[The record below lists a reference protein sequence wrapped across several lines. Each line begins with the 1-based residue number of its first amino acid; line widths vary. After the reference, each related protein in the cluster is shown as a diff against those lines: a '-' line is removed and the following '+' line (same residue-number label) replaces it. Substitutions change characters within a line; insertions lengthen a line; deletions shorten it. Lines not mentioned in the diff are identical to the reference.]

1 MAATETISIDIQIEA
16 AKGAKTLGEL
26 ENSLDEMNKAIREVP
41 RGSKEFDK
49 LSKQIASTSAEVK
62 NLELGFEGLD
72 KEGVASELGS
82 VTGAIGDMT
91 AAFILFGDESETLQ
105 EVTKNIEQAI
115 AVSMGLKGAIEGV
128 SSAQKLYNNLVKTG
142 KLQTMLQ
149 TAAQKVATAATWLW
163 NAALTANPIMLIV
176 AGVAALT
183 AALVIFTS
191 STDENTRAQELNNEA
206 RTKAAEAVAEERN
219 KIDELVGTLT
229 RETSSRRDKAEAI
242 AELQDAYPEFLGN
255 IDLETASQEELNEA
269 IQQQIELIEL
279 QARAKALSELR
290 AEQLKEQIKAETE
303 VLTESNETWA
313 SWGLSFTDAELARKV
328 ANAESQKSIN
338 LAQEEIDVLDDLI
351 STVNSEIDSKT
362 ALFDANKDAEEQAQR
377 IAAGEKTR
385 NEARA
390 KREEEN
396 KKRWEANK
404 GLREAQAFHRRAET
418 ESIELESKEVVRIK
432 TAETEALI
440 DLNFQVG
447 DSEEHLAHMRELE
460 HQKLLDRLAEED
472 AARQANIDK
481 IQGGLDF
488 LNASADLFLK
498 DEIKRDKIKK
508 KLAVAQLAVD
518 TARAISSGIAAA
530 AGIMFPGNIIAFIPT
545 MAAILG
551 NIAQAKALLGSAGSV
566 GGSASISG
574 SSGSIGGG
582 NGISL
587 SPVSNTNTIL
597 GEQATQVYVTES
609 DITTTQNKV
618 NVIEQQ
624 ATFK

>member
-1 MAATETISIDIQIEA
+1 MATETISIDIQIEA

>member
-1 MAATETISIDIQIEA
+1 MATETISIDIQIEA

-163 NAALTANPIMLIV
+163 NAALTANPFMLLLV
-176 AGVAALT
+176 GLTALT
-183 AALVIFTS
+183 AAIVIFTS

-229 RETSSRRDKAEAI
+229 RETSSRRDKAAAI

-255 IDLETASQEELNEA
+255 IDLETASQEELNTA

-279 QARAKALSELR
+279 QSRVKALQELR
-290 AEQLKEQIKAETE
+290 AEQLKKQIKAETE
-303 VLTESNETWA
+303 VLTESNETWT
-313 SWGLSFTDAELARKV
+313 SYFMSFGDAELARQV
-328 ANAESQKSIN
+328 ANAQSQEAIN
-338 LAQEEIDVLDDLI
+338 LAKEETEVIDGLIASAQKEID
-351 STVNSEIDSKT
+351 TKT
-362 ALFDANKDAEEQAQR
+362 ALFDSNQDAEEQAQR
-377 IAAGEKTR
+377 IAEGQKKR
-385 NEARA
+385 DEAKA
-390 KREEEN
+390 KRDAEA
-396 KKRWEANK
+396 KKKWDANK
-404 GLREAQAFHRRAET
+404 GFRDAQAFHRRAET

-432 TAETEALI
+432 TEETEALI

-472 AARQANIDK
+472 AARQEQINKA
-481 IQGGLDF
+481 QAGLDF
-488 LNASADLFLK
+488 LNGLNEAFTN
-498 DEIKRDKIKK
+498 DEVKRGKIRK
-508 KLAVAQLAVD
+508 KLAVAQLAID
-518 TARAISSGIAAA
+518 TARAISSGVASAMA
-530 AGIMFPGNIIAFIPT
+530 VPFPANIPALLTT
-545 MAAILG
+545 MAAVFG

>member
-142 KLQTMLQ
+142 KLQLMLQ

-206 RTKAAEAVAEERN
+206 RAKAAEAVAEERN

-229 RETSSRRDKAEAI
+229 RETSSRRDKAAAI
-242 AELQDAYPEFLGN
+242 A
-255 IDLETASQEELNEA
+255 
-269 IQQQIELIEL
+269 
-279 QARAKALSELR
+279 
-290 AEQLKEQIKAETE
+290 
-303 VLTESNETWA
+303 
-313 SWGLSFTDAELARKV
+313 
-328 ANAESQKSIN
+328 
-338 LAQEEIDVLDDLI
+338 
-351 STVNSEIDSKT
+351 
-362 ALFDANKDAEEQAQR
+362 
-377 IAAGEKTR
+377 
-385 NEARA
+385 
-390 KREEEN
+390 
-396 KKRWEANK
+396 
-404 GLREAQAFHRRAET
+404 
-418 ESIELESKEVVRIK
+418 
-432 TAETEALI
+432 
-440 DLNFQVG
+440 
-447 DSEEHLAHMRELE
+447 
-460 HQKLLDRLAEED
+460 
-472 AARQANIDK
+472 
-481 IQGGLDF
+481 
-488 LNASADLFLK
+488 
-498 DEIKRDKIKK
+498 
-508 KLAVAQLAVD
+508 
-518 TARAISSGIAAA
+518 
-530 AGIMFPGNIIAFIPT
+530 
-545 MAAILG
+545 
-551 NIAQAKALLGSAGSV
+551 
-566 GGSASISG
+566 
-574 SSGSIGGG
+574 
-582 NGISL
+582 ISL
-587 SPVSNTNTIL
+587 RFFLLFPLN
-597 GEQATQVYVTES
+597 
-609 DITTTQNKV
+609 
-618 NVIEQQ
+618 
-624 ATFK
+624 